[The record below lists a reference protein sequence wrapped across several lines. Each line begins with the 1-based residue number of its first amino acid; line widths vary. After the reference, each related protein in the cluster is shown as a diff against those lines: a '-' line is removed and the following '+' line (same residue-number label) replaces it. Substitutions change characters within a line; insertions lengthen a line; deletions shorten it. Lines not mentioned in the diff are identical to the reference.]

1 MQADNSFFIMTNSPS
16 LPFAYKKK
24 FDLLPTLILRHRK
37 ENLKKCSLRG
47 LEERNDFHFIRYP
60 CKVLPD
66 LAGYCLLT
74 IDAPLLSEQ
83 DKELGLFLI
92 DGTWK
97 YAQIMEKSIPKD
109 APLIKRSLPTHFR
122 TAYPRYQTACSEPE
136 RGLASIEALYI
147 AFHIT
152 GRSTKELLDH
162 YYWKEEFLKLNQFTS
177 EDSWHSKTPTAD
189 TAFLQEE

>member
-1 MQADNSFFIMTNSPS
+1 MTNSPS
-16 LPFAYKKK
+16 LLSAYKKNL
-24 FDLLPTLILRHRK
+24 DLLPTLILRHRK
-37 ENLKKCSLRG
+37 ENLKKCSLRS
-47 LEERNDFHFIRYP
+47 LEKRNDFHFVRYP

-66 LAGYCLLT
+66 LTGYCLLT

-97 YAQIMEKSIPKD
+97 YAQTMEKSIPKD
-109 APLIKRSLPTHFR
+109 APLIKRSLPSHFR

-147 AFHIT
+147 AFLLT
-152 GRSTKELLDH
+152 NRSCEGLLENYH
-162 YYWKEEFLKLNQFTS
+162 WKEEFLNMNYL
-177 EDSWHSKTPTAD
+177 A
-189 TAFLQEE
+189 